1 MSIDKSKRNSLA
13 GKHPSYKKRNL
24 SKASIAKKRAY
35 DKKFSSSPQQKKK
48 RAELNKKNRKDHASG
63 KTRVG
68 DKLDQSH
75 DRKGRMRPVS
85 QRVNRGR
92 TSKNGGTAGDRRAR
106 G

>member
-1 MSIDKSKRNSLA
+1 MDTKKKNRNA
-13 GKHPSYKKRNL
+13 GSHPSYKKRGM

-35 DKKFSSSPQQKKK
+35 DKKFSASPEQKKK